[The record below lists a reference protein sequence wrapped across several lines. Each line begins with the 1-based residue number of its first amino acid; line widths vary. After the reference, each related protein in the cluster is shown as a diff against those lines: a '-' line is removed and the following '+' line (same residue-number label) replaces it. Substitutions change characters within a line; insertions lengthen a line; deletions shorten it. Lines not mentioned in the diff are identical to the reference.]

1 MLKFRSMVQ
10 DAEQRQPSLMAF
22 NEMSGPVFKMADDPR
37 VTPVGRWLR
46 KLSLD
51 ELPQLINVMRGEM
64 SFVGPRPPLPHE
76 VEQYQRWQRRRL
88 SMPPGLTGLW
98 QVSGRNR
105 MDFETWMRLDLAY
118 IDSWSLGLDL
128 KILAKTMPVVISGA
142 GAS

>member
-1 MLKFRSMVQ
+1 MREG
-10 DAEQRQPSLMAF
+10 AELQQPSLTAF

-76 VEQYQRWQRRRL
+76 VEQYLMWQRRRL

-98 QVSGRNR
+98 QIGGRNR
-105 MDFETWMRLDLAY
+105 VDFETWMRLDLAY
-118 IDSWSLGLDL
+118 IDNWSLGLDL
-128 KILAKTMPVVISGA
+128 KILAKTVPAVLSGA